1 VIVAIVPSIDNP
13 PYGRTLH
20 SASEVLRADGFHLLL
35 GHDGFSPAQEESLIV
50 AFLGRRPDGFILH
63 SRRHTQHTVRLLKH
77 SGVPI
82 VELGELT
89 GRPLDMVVS
98 YSNFDAAKTLT
109 THLIKKGYQRIGF
122 VCAGKQLSER
132 QYLRWRGYR
141 AALRQHG
148 KAYSPTRIV
157 ETGFGYRDGAEAL
170 LTLLKRDPRIVAVF
184 FSSDMMAIGAELECL
199 HRGWKVPER
208 IAIAGFDDQ
217 DIAREAVPALTTIR
231 VPREEIGRVAG
242 QMLLDRLHGKSVAP
256 KIIDVGFRLIERESA

>member
-1 VIVAIVPSIDNP
+1 
-13 PYGRTLH
+13 
-20 SASEVLRADGFHLLL
+20 
-35 GHDGFSPAQEESLIV
+35 
-50 AFLGRRPDGFILH
+50 
-63 SRRHTQHTVRLLKH
+63 
-77 SGVPI
+77 
-82 VELGELT
+82 
-89 GRPLDMVVS
+89 
-98 YSNFDAAKTLT
+98 
-109 THLIKKGYQRIGF
+109 
-122 VCAGKQLSER
+122 
-132 QYLRWRGYR
+132 
-141 AALRQHG
+141 
-148 KAYSPTRIV
+148 V